1 MMPGWWCRIRFT
13 PTCTSSTR
21 APRPWP
27 ATRPTGVGSPLPVG
41 FSLLLLFS
49 FFPFFLSS
57 TPARQRTDE
66 RGIVRVWHAHEVVQ
80 GVYFKLKSEKPALA
94 GAVLDLAWSPDSTK
108 IVAVGHGRD
117 KYGEVFD
124 METGSS

>member
-1 MMPGWWCRIRFT
+1 
-13 PTCTSSTR
+13 
-21 APRPWP
+21 
-27 ATRPTGVGSPLPVG
+27 
-41 FSLLLLFS
+41 
-49 FFPFFLSS
+49 
-57 TPARQRTDE
+57 
-66 RGIVRVWHAHEVVQ
+66 VRVWHAHEVVQ

-124 METGSS
+124 METGSSRGIITGHSKAINVRGQLSSF

>member
-1 MMPGWWCRIRFT
+1 
-13 PTCTSSTR
+13 
-21 APRPWP
+21 
-27 ATRPTGVGSPLPVG
+27 
-41 FSLLLLFS
+41 
-49 FFPFFLSS
+49 
-57 TPARQRTDE
+57 
-66 RGIVRVWHAHEVVQ
+66 VWHAHEVVQ

-124 METGSS
+124 METGSSRGIITGHSKAINVRGQLRSFLEEFLSPRPTNLRFDRTVRRLPAEVALPRHHWR

>member
-1 MMPGWWCRIRFT
+1 
-13 PTCTSSTR
+13 
-21 APRPWP
+21 
-27 ATRPTGVGSPLPVG
+27 
-41 FSLLLLFS
+41 
-49 FFPFFLSS
+49 
-57 TPARQRTDE
+57 
-66 RGIVRVWHAHEVVQ
+66 VWHAHEVVQ

-124 METGSS
+124 METGSSRGIITGHSKAINVRGQLSSFRRIPPHHLPFALTTTVRRLPAEVALPRHHWR